1 MEATIIIPARKG
13 SKGLP
18 GKNRILLDHTI
29 SKIPTNLLKQTIVS
43 TDDEK
48 IVEMVQN
55 NYPECKIYRR
65 SPESASDTASTKYCL
80 QEVVSE
86 HSLQGDI
93 VMLYLTYPEREW
105 LEVEEAYRW
114 YVKSDAKS
122 LLCKEPINTHPF
134 LCMYELDNG
143 KGKQIVKHDLYR
155 RQHYPKCFKIC
166 HMISI
171 FKTNEIKNLNNNL
184 YNKDT
189 LYYKIPKV
197 IDIDTLSDLEEFKN
211 KHGS

>member
-1 MEATIIIPARKG
+1 METAIIIPARKG

-55 NYPECKIYRR
+55 KYPECPIHRR
-65 SPESASDTASTKYCL
+65 SPESASDTASIKYCL

-86 HSLQGDI
+86 YSLRGDVI
-93 VMLYLTYPEREW
+93 MLYLTYPKREW
-105 LEVEEAYRW
+105 IEVEDAYNW
-114 YVKSDAKS
+114 YIKNDAKS
-122 LLCKEPINTHPF
+122 LLCKEPTNTHPF
-134 LCMYELDNG
+134 LCMYELDNN

-155 RQHYPKCFKIC
+155 RQHYPKCFKMC
-166 HMISI
+166 HMITI
-171 FKTNEIKNLNNNL
+171 FNVEELKNLNRNL
-184 YNKDT
+184 YNENT
-189 LYYKIPKV
+189 LYYKIPPSLDV
-197 IDIDTLSDLEEFKN
+197 DTPIDLEKLY
-211 KHGS
+211 H